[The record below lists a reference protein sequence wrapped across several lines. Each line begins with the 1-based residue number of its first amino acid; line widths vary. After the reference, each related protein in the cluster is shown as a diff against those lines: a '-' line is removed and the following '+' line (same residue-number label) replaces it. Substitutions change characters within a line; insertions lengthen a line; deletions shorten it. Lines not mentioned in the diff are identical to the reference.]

1 MGVAAGRR
9 FARRHDPY
17 HFHVLQSDERR
28 PAPSHGRAA
37 VSVAKDGALLIG
49 APHSNAPGKLGR
61 STADTGTGELV
72 GQTRPLLAVENLT
85 KHFAL
90 KGALLNR
97 TKAVVQ
103 AVDGVSFDV
112 QTGETLGIVGE
123 SGCGKSTTARLLMR
137 LMPPDIGSIV
147 FDGLVVGSAE
157 GGLSNRDLHRQMQ
170 MVFQESYA
178 SLNPRLPVAM
188 SIAFGPFVHG
198 LAKPAALKRAM
209 ELLEAVGLDPMLFAN
224 RYPHELSGG
233 QRQRINIARAL
244 ALEPRIV
251 ILDEAVSALDKS
263 VEAQVLNLLV
273 DLKAQFDLTY
283 IFISHD
289 LNVVRYIS
297 DRVMVMYLGKVVE
310 IGPVDHLYRD
320 PQHPYTQALLSAMPS
335 MDPRRR
341 THKAPLIGD
350 PPNPIN
356 PPSGCRFRTRCPFAE
371 AVCETASPALLASS
385 GELRAVACH
394 MRVPGSGH
402 SRAATVVST

>member
-1 MGVAAGRR
+1 
-9 FARRHDPY
+9 
-17 HFHVLQSDERR
+17 
-28 PAPSHGRAA
+28 
-37 VSVAKDGALLIG
+37 VSVAKDAALLVG
-49 APHSNAPGKLGR
+49 APRSNVRGKLGR
-61 STADTGTGELV
+61 SIVDTGTDELV

-90 KGALLNR
+90 KVGLLNR

-123 SGCGKSTTARLLMR
+123 SGCGKSTTARLLMH
-137 LMPPDIGSIV
+137 LIPPDIGSIV
-147 FDGLVVGSAE
+147 FDGLVVGAAD
-157 GGLSNRDLHRQMQ
+157 GGLSHRDLHRQMQ

-283 IFISHD
+283 VFISHD

-310 IGPVDHLYRD
+310 IGPVDHVYRD

-341 THKAPLIGD
+341 TLKAPLTGD
-350 PPNPIN
+350 PPNPIS

-371 AVCETASPALLASS
+371 AVCETASPALLAPT
-385 GELRAVACH
+385 GEELRAVACH

-402 SRAATVVST
+402 SRAATLVSS